1 MKQQKNHL
9 TILSVLLCFFSLITF
24 GQLKLDKTSFD
35 FGDIYAYDIRYV
47 DFYIKNTSDKTEYVL
62 TVEKPKEITYQLSSS
77 SIVKD
82 SSVALRLQ
90 INLKSKGRFSLT
102 VPVYLSD
109 QNEPINLRLKG
120 NIKEVPQ
127 REGGDYTSCP
137 NFSQKPGDGNPL
149 DFKLKIVTVD
159 EETRELINLSTVV
172 LIQNGQPIG
181 KWQTDK
187 NGKIEKQVPLGLS
200 YFYANHPEYMA
211 AELGAYINA
220 KRNYIIIPMKKRE
233 LPIIEKDKSTIIDV
247 NAGSEKD
254 TDSLKIID
262 KLRNLLSEETEVKE
276 GPNPSS
282 EIDSP
287 DFNQLDKDNF
297 DGELFNAVN
306 VVFVIDVSS
315 SMNQAD
321 RLELMKFSLLEL
333 TEMLRPQDR
342 IALVSYATNANVLL
356 NSISGE
362 EKKRIKEEVSGI
374 KASGL
379 TAGGKGIKLGFKQ
392 SRKNFLKDG
401 KNHVIII
408 TDGAFNRN
416 SGDYKKIIEK
426 NFKKRGITLSV
437 VGIKNNEK
445 AGANMEEAAAYGNG
459 RYVPINNLREAK
471 NNLRQEIR
479 KTTFKG
485 EMTD

>member
-62 TVEKPKEITYQLSSS
+62 TVEKPKEITYQLSGS

-90 INLKSKGRFSLT
+90 INLKTKGRFNLT
-102 VPVYLSD
+102 IPVYFSH

-149 DFKLKIVTVD
+149 GFKLKIVTID
-159 EETRELINLSTVV
+159 EETRELIKMSTVV

-187 NGKIEKQVPLGLS
+187 RGEIEKQVPLGLS
-200 YFYANHPEYMA
+200 YFYANHPDYIA

-233 LPIIEKDKSTIIDV
+233 LPIIEKDEATIIDLEDV
-247 NAGSEKD
+247 SKKD
-254 TDSLKIID
+254 TDSLRIID
-262 KLRNLLSEETEVKE
+262 KLRNLLSEETEFKE
-276 GPNPSS
+276 NPVATSK
-282 EIDSP
+282 IDSTH
-287 DFNQLDKDNF
+287 FNSLDKNNF
-297 DGELFNAVN
+297 DDELFNAIN
-306 VVFVIDVSS
+306 VVFVIDISS

-333 TEMLRPQDR
+333 TEMIRPQDR

-356 NSISGE
+356 SSISGK
-362 EKKRIKEEVSGI
+362 EKKRIKKEVSSI

-392 SRKNFLKDG
+392 ARKNLIKDG

-408 TDGAFNRN
+408 TDGAFNNN
-416 SGDYKKIIEK
+416 SGDYKKIISK
-426 NFKKRGITLSV
+426 NFEKKGITLSV
-437 VGIKNNEK
+437 VGVKNNEQ
-445 AGANMEEAAAYGNG
+445 AETNMKEAAKYGNG

-471 NNLRQEIR
+471 SNLRQEIR